1 MDQIVDDS
9 VRRLDVYVE
18 RYDILGPR
26 SNELTYIVPVLAS
39 RQIKAT
45 VLANIHIH
53 YLPSR
58 RQLDELHKEFY
69 QFRLMVNIRIK

>member
-9 VRRLDVYVE
+9 VRRLDIYMKK
-18 RYDILGPR
+18 YYILGTR
-26 SNELTYIVPVLAS
+26 SNELAHIVPVLAC

-58 RQLDELHKEFY
+58 RRLDELHKEFY